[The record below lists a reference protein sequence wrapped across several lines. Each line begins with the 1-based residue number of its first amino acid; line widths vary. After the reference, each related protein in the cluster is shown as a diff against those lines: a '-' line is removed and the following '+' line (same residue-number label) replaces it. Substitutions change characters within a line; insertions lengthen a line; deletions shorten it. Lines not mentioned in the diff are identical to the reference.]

1 MSFALEVKE
10 ELSRLNIEAYGERY
24 AVLEAILK
32 NAFEVNLL
40 GLGRVKLIYASRS
53 NTLTRFVI
61 KLVTSF
67 HHVDYELYQRQ
78 IMRFDKP
85 MLFYVEIANGAELFV
100 EEFSLLTDNPGR
112 KKEILESQLEK
123 SAYLR
128 GTFIAKGSVNDPET
142 SNYHL
147 EFNLNNDAEAIFI
160 QTILN
165 SYNYNARITKRRDNY
180 VVYVKEIEAI
190 CDILRIMGAKET
202 VFTLENKMITR
213 GLKSQTKR
221 QINFDIANQSK
232 TNEAAKNELRYIRY
246 LEYYYP
252 LEKLDPKL
260 LMLMKVRKENP
271 EASLNELCQ
280 ILLDVYG
287 EKVTKSGLNH
297 RFRKLKEIALDYQK
311 RRQE

>member
-1 MSFALEVKE
+1 M
-10 ELSRLNIEAYGERY
+10 
-24 AVLEAILK
+24 
-32 NAFEVNLL
+32 
-40 GLGRVKLIYASRS
+40 
-53 NTLTRFVI
+53 
-61 KLVTSF
+61 
-67 HHVDYELYQRQ
+67 
-78 IMRFDKP
+78 
-85 MLFYVEIANGAELFV
+85 
-100 EEFSLLTDNPGR
+100 
-112 KKEILESQLEK
+112 
-123 SAYLR
+123 
-128 GTFIAKGSVNDPET
+128 
-142 SNYHL
+142 
-147 EFNLNNDAEAIFI
+147 NNDNEAVFI

-190 CDILRIMGAKET
+190 CDILRIIGAKET
-202 VFTLENKMITR
+202 VFNLEDKIITR

-260 LMLMKVRKENP
+260 LLLMKVRKENP

-280 ILLDVYG
+280 ILLERYD

-297 RFRKLKEIALDYQK
+297 RFRKLKEIAIDYQK
-311 RRQE
+311 RRQD